1 MSATAARKMSTEYPL
16 MPNLVNFKLKH
27 SKAPPTVLIAD
38 SDASNLRLVSN
49 IIEDEGF
56 RVIVARDGREAREA
70 LQYGGH
76 ITAAVLEGLLPD
88 VSGPAIVRYMKS
100 DESLKDIPVMM
111 MTRASSA
118 RLSCEAFA
126 AGAAV
131 LVPEPFSITQLQNL
145 LHTLVDGSRDAESI
159 SH

>member
-1 MSATAARKMSTEYPL
+1 MSTDYSL
-16 MPNLVNFKLKH
+16 MPNLVNFQLK
-27 SKAPPTVLIAD
+27 SFKAPPTVLIAD

-56 RVIVARDGREAREA
+56 KVIVARDGREARQA

-76 ITAAVLEGLLPD
+76 ITAAILEGLLPD
-88 VSGPAIVRYMKS
+88 ASGPDIVRYMKS
-100 DESLKDIPVMM
+100 DEDLKDIPVIM

-145 LHTLVDGSRDAESI
+145 LHTLVDGSRVAESI